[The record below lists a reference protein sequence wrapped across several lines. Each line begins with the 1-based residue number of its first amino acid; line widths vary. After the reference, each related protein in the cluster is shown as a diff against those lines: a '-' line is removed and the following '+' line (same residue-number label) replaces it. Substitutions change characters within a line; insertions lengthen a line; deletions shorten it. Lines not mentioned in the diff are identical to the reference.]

1 MFFRQRCI
9 KKQFPRIIPMII
21 HINPEIVITWLGLVT
36 AVLGIVA
43 WVARQ
48 THRLTEMLTDW
59 RGTEARPGVPRRP
72 GVMERLEK
80 IESDVSDVKK
90 MTERRS

>member
-1 MFFRQRCI
+1 
-9 KKQFPRIIPMII
+9 MII
-21 HINPEIVITWLGLVT
+21 HINPEIVVTWLGLVT

-59 RGTEARPGVPRRP
+59 RGTEARPGVSRRP

-80 IESDVSDVKK
+80 IESDVSTVKK
-90 MTERRS
+90 LAESKR